1 MVIYIEQW
9 LMLLLTFTDSSEI
22 ELSAGDS
29 LVSLAARSSGN
40 GGADYFHVWDNTEA
54 ADLLREGMLDDT
66 TIEKVAG
73 TVKVVDD
80 SIGRTQLAADVET
93 DIDNKVLKSGDTM
106 TGALKVD
113 KTVTAGTGYT
123 GGYDYSA
130 HFKMKSIDTDSLTDT
145 QRALLVENEVY
156 TGGSGNPLDLD
167 YANAATIT
175 SHYKGSSNDMTVAVV
190 GLNGE
195 GRVLNAAAAVYAT
208 GSYGVATDSQLGVNA
223 GGTFVAQNAATA
235 NLGIFGFS
243 DTAGALNNRAAYF
256 ALSTDALDFDAYRVA
271 RVASPLPVQDA
282 AVIIDDYTG
291 AKHALFVNGK
301 SEFDGKVIV
310 PSSTADNE
318 AVNGADIKAKQKIY
332 QFDLVDGVVKVIST
346 PATIDLDKVIWSVV
360 DNYTDVD
367 LSVVLDDG
375 QKEITVTATGGNL
388 SDVKLLIQE
397 LSCDVESV

>member
-1 MVIYIEQW
+1 MSIRNE
-9 LMLLLTFTDSSEI
+9 LLEEILTATGG
-22 ELSAGDS
+22 GD
-29 LVSLAARSSGN
+29 
-40 GGADYFHVWDNTEA
+40 
-54 ADLLREGMLDDT
+54 
-66 TIEKVAG
+66 
-73 TVKVVDD
+73 VKVVDD

-93 DIDNKVLKSGDTM
+93 DIDSKVEKAGDTM

-113 KTVTAGTGYT
+113 KTVTAGAGYT

-130 HFKMKSIDTDSLTDT
+130 YFKMKSIDTDSLTDT

-195 GRVLNAAAAVYAT
+195 GRVLNASAAVYAT
-208 GSYGVATDSQLGVNA
+208 GSYGVATDVQLGVNV

-235 NLGIFGFS
+235 NLGVFAFS
-243 DTAGALNNRAAYF
+243 DTAGAANNRSAYF
-256 ALSTDALDFDAYRVA
+256 ALSPDNIDFDSYRVA

-282 AVIIDDYTG
+282 AVVIDDYTG
-291 AKHALFVNGK
+291 TKHALFVNGK

-318 AVNGADIKAKQKIY
+318 AVNGADIKANQKIY
-332 QFDLVDGVVKVIST
+332 QFDLVDGVDKVITT
-346 PATIDLDKVIWSVV
+346 PASIDLDKCMWIVV
-360 DNYTDVD
+360 DNYTDVN
-367 LSVVLDDG
+367 LSVVLDDS
-375 QKEITVTATGGNL
+375 QKEITVTAVGGNL
-388 SDVKLLIQE
+388 SDVKLLMQE
-397 LSCDVESV
+397 LSCDVENV

>member
-1 MVIYIEQW
+1 MSIRNE
-9 LMLLLTFTDSSEI
+9 LLEEI
-22 ELSAGDS
+22 
-29 LVSLAARSSGN
+29 LAAT
-40 GGADYFHVWDNTEA
+40 GGGD
-54 ADLLREGMLDDT
+54 
-66 TIEKVAG
+66 
-73 TVKVVDD
+73 VKVVDD

-93 DIDNKVLKSGDTM
+93 DIDSKVEKAGDTM

-113 KTVTAGTGYT
+113 KTVTAGTGYV
-123 GGYDYSA
+123 GGYDFAS
-130 HFKMKSIDTDSLTDT
+130 HIKMKSVDTDSLTDT

-156 TGGSGNPLDLD
+156 TSGSGNPLDLD

-195 GRVLNAAAAVYAT
+195 GRVLNASAAVYAT
-208 GSYGVATDSQLGVNA
+208 GSYGVATDVQLGVNV

-235 NLGIFGFS
+235 NLGVFAFSDVLNASAAVYATGSYGVATDVQLGVNVGGTFVAQNAATANLGVFAFS
-243 DTAGALNNRAAYF
+243 DTAGAANNRSAYF
-256 ALSTDALDFDAYRVA
+256 ALSPDNVNFDSYRVA

-310 PSSTADNE
+310 PNSTADNE

-332 QFDLVDGVVKVIST
+332 QFDLVGGVAKVIST
-346 PATIDLDKVIWSVV
+346 PTTIDLDKVIWHVV
-360 DNYTDVD
+360 DNYTDVN
-367 LSVVLDDG
+367 LSVVLDDS
-375 QKEITVTATGGNL
+375 QKEITVTAVGGNL
-388 SDVKLLIQE
+388 SDVKLLMQE
-397 LSCDVESV
+397 LSCDVENV